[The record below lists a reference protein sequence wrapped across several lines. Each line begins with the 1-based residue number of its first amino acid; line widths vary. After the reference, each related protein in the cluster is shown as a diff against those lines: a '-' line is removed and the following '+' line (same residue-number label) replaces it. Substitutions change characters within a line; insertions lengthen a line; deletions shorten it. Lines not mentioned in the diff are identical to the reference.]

1 MNNLRVML
9 PSGTVCSVE
18 EACPVAEKVVS
29 FNGERRR
36 FMEAA
41 KNMKREANGV
51 CIYRKTKSDSC
62 GFMSADDRWVVI
74 GNLKNEQVQEI
85 LKQLNEKGYYDFS
98 KFEYQKVRKVSDIK
112 YGADY
117 QPYTS
122 ENNAMAVGLCCF
134 SANPFQQAG
143 VPTFNNGFCLQGTNI
158 FDSEEQDG
166 DEAPLEEDNSE
177 DI

>member
-1 MNNLRVML
+1 MSNFRVML
-9 PSGTVCSVE
+9 PSGTVCSVVE
-18 EACPVAEKVVS
+18 VCPVAEKVVS

-41 KNMKREANGV
+41 KNVKRGANGI

-62 GFMSADDRWVVI
+62 GFMSADERWVVI

-85 LKQLNEKGYYDFS
+85 LKQLNEKGYFDFS
-98 KFEYQKVRKVSDIK
+98 QFEYQKVRKDSDIK

-117 QPYTS
+117 LPYTS
-122 ENNAMAVGLCCF
+122 ENNTTGVGLGCF
-134 SANPFQQAG
+134 AVSPFQQTG
-143 VPTFNNGFCLQGTNI
+143 VPTFNNGFCSQGTNI
-158 FDSEEQDG
+158 FDSEEQ